1 MANFK
6 EFVAT
11 GEEPVGKY
19 MEFSVEVLPDGIT
32 SAIPDGWEICNGA
45 EISRQDYADLF
56 DIIGT
61 TFGSGNGSDTFN
73 LPDFRGKFLRG
84 HGGNSNPIGVPQSDS
99 FKSHQ
104 HSGSSVTTT
113 NSDHSHSI
121 SGGSHSHSTNAEKI
135 EGGSGVAAGGQWFQ
149 NLGTNDRFRQESAGV
164 GTGGSSHSHSVS
176 GGSHTH
182 GLSIVSDGDNE
193 TRPINMA
200 AVICIKV

>member
-56 DIIGT
+56 EIIGT

-84 HGGNSNPIGVPQSDS
+84 HGGSGNHV
-99 FKSHQ
+99 
-104 HSGSSVTTT
+104 SGSIGSTQNDAFT
-113 NSDHSHSI
+113 SHDHPASSTGVGNHTHSY
-121 SGGSHSHSTNAEKI
+121 
-135 EGGSGVAAGGQWFQ
+135 
-149 NLGTNDRFRQESAGV
+149 NDRFTSFFLEFDVAR
-164 GTGGSSHSHSVS
+164 GTGLGQGGSRDVNTGS
-176 GGSHTH
+176 GGAHNHT
-182 GLSIVSDGDNE
+182 ITVENRGDNE